1 LIVIFLSDISWN
13 NLHQRPHHI
22 AAALAERWEVLWV
35 QPATLSETPHFRP
48 LSVAPN
54 IHTLT
59 VPAFPY
65 NARQKFVQLLARFLS
80 YVSPLRRFLSSLQFV
95 LVRRA
100 LKVLDKD
107 SKGVGFFVQ
116 NFQLINLVHKFHPL
130 FVHYDYIDNVFGFT
144 RLPKH
149 AENEW
154 MHTIRRADSI
164 TVTSPSLAKQL
175 QPYCTESVVC
185 VGNGV
190 EYSLFAETT
199 DVPRPLDLPQ
209 GKPIIGYVGAVYPWL
224 DYDLLKY
231 VCGEMKELDFVF
243 IGTIHPRVQ
252 SQVEKMTCL
261 GNVHFLGFRPYQS
274 IPQYLHYI
282 RVGIIPFQKTEL
294 TATVNPVKLYEYSAA
309 GKPTVATDFSEDLLQ
324 FKEII
329 LIARSRHE
337 FVSCVRNAIEK
348 SQDESYVN
356 ELKTFARGHDWGA
369 KTSLIIQLIQQH
381 LFQQKPQREEISW

>member
-1 LIVIFLSDISWN
+1 LIIIFLSDISWN
-13 NLHQRPHHI
+13 SLHQRPHHI

-35 QPATLSETPHFRP
+35 QPATLSEKFDFHP

-59 VPAFPY
+59 VPALPY
-65 NARQKFVQLLARFLS
+65 NARQRFVQLLAKFLS
-80 YVSPLRRFLSSLQFV
+80 YVSPLRTFLSSLQSV

-100 LKVLDKD
+100 LKVLDGD
-107 SKGVGFFVQ
+107 IRGVGFFIQ

-154 MHTIRRADSI
+154 MQTIRRADSI
-164 TVTSPSLAKQL
+164 TVTSPSLAKQV
-175 QPYCTESVVC
+175 QPYRTESILC
-185 VGNGV
+185 VSNGV
-190 EYSLFAETT
+190 EYSLFAETK

-231 VCGEMKELDFVF
+231 VSGEMKELDFAFV
-243 IGTIHPRVQ
+243 GTIHPRVR
-252 SQVEKMTCL
+252 SQVEKMTRL
-261 GNVHFLGFRPYQS
+261 ANVHFLGFRPYQS

-282 RVGIIPFQKTEL
+282 RVAIIPFQKTDL

-309 GKPTVATDFSEDLLQ
+309 GKPTVATDFSEDLLR
-324 FKEII
+324 FNERIF
-329 LIARSRHE
+329 IARSNHE
-337 FVSCVRNAIEK
+337 FVSCLRNAIEK
-348 SQDESYVN
+348 SQDETYVN
-356 ELKTFARGHDWGA
+356 GLRMFARSHDWGT
-369 KTSLIIQLIQQH
+369 KTSMIIQLIQKH
-381 LFQQKPQREEISW
+381 LSEQQTL